1 MDRRTFLQAGAGL
14 ASAAV
19 LTKTS
24 FAGTLNAN
32 KLKILVLGGRD
43 YFGPTL
49 IDFLIKSGH
58 DVTHFNRG
66 FTNPHLFKELT
77 WVKGNREIADGSGLE
92 LLRAHLKQHTFDLV
106 IDTWQK
112 LPSAVHES
120 AKLLK
125 PYIGQYQYVS
135 SISAYKDKETKGIDE
150 NYPMYDLSDTK
161 LEDRRMSY
169 SAAKAWSE
177 TALYDELGD
186 KAITFR
192 SHGMRSNR
200 LPDRIYEPYWP
211 ARMLDGG
218 KVLLPK
224 DDNHVMQVCDVV
236 SMVHFM
242 HHAAQEKLS
251 GIYNVALKTTPFEE
265 YINRVDNVTKQPHQK
280 VWVPKAFLKEQGIE
294 PYRDLPLWRP
304 QLPGFYHINTDK
316 AIKAGFKGRSIEA
329 MVTDQLQGY
338 LSRNPKKDFMFGVRG
353 RISRQKEKSVL
364 TAWENKT

>member
-1 MDRRTFLQAGAGL
+1 VDRRTFLQAGAGV

-24 FAGTLNAN
+24 LAGSLSNN
-32 KLKILVLGGRD
+32 KMKILVLGGRD

-49 IDFLIKSGH
+49 LEFLIKSGH

-66 FTNPHLFKELT
+66 FTNPNLFKELT
-77 WVKGNREIADGSGLE
+77 WIRGNREIADGSGLE
-92 LLRAHLKQHTFDLV
+92 ILKTHLKQNTFDLV

-112 LPSAVHES
+112 LPSAVYET

-135 SISAYKDKETKGIDE
+135 SISAYKDKSTKGIDE
-150 NYPMYDLSDTK
+150 NYPMLDLSSSK

-169 SAAKAWSE
+169 SQAKAWSE
-177 TALYDELGD
+177 TALFNELGD

-200 LPDRIYEPYWP
+200 LPERIYEPYWP
-211 ARMLDGG
+211 VRMLDGD
-218 KVLLPK
+218 KILLPK

-242 HHAAQEKLS
+242 GHAAQEKLS
-251 GIYNVALKTTPFEE
+251 GIYNVALKTMLFKE
-265 YINRVDNVTKQPHQK
+265 YINRVDNVTKQPHEK
-280 VWVPKAFLKEQGIE
+280 VWIPKAFLKEHGIE
-294 PYRDLPLWRP
+294 PYQDLPLWRP

-316 AIKAGFKGRSIEA
+316 ATKAGFKGRSIEA
-329 MVTDQLQGY
+329 MVTDQIQGY
-338 LSRNPKKDFMFGVRG
+338 LSRNPNNDFMFGVRG
-353 RISRQKEKSVL
+353 TISRQKEKLVL
-364 TAWENKT
+364 SAWENHK